1 MKEARC
7 NVLKSK
13 EEAEM
18 KFWSFDELFGGGGE
32 RNKTE
37 KEETVV
43 PEELQSR
50 EILWS
55 DQFSWDQEVERA
67 NKEVFGNKEFREKQR
82 EVINATKCKRDVIA
96 LIPTGGGK

>member
-1 MKEARC
+1 MKEAKC
-7 NVLKSK
+7 NVFRSK
-13 EEAEM
+13 EETEM
-18 KFWSFDELFGGGGE
+18 KFWSFDELFGVGGE

-37 KEETVV
+37 KEGTVV